1 MYPPERQGNS
11 PIAAQGGTL
20 PIGYGSSLVGP
31 LDLYLKEEEYSVGYI
46 RLFVS
51 TVPVSMDIIQQPP
64 ITQAP
69 RHMRVSRSSAV
80 AGTGVWGVRTIVLR
94 VERNATTDIFAQKRV
109 II

>member
-20 PIGYGSSLVGP
+20 PIGYGSSLVEP
-31 LDLYLKEEEYSVGYI
+31 LELYLKDEEYSVGYI

-51 TVPVSMDIIQQPP
+51 TDPVSMDIIQQPP

-69 RHMRVSRSSAV
+69 RHMRVPRSSAV
-80 AGTGVWGVRTIVLR
+80 ADTGVWGVRTIVLR